1 MRQLKI
7 EKSITSRDDAVMNRY
22 MKEVAKEEMI
32 TADEEAELAMRI
44 QRHDEHSHEA
54 VDKLVRANLR
64 FVISVAKQYQDLG
77 LPLIDLINEGNLGM
91 IRAAQGFDGSR
102 GFKFITYA
110 VWWIRQSILKALGD
124 QGRIVRLPQNQ
135 VGNVT
140 KLKNA
145 RDRFEQIH
153 QRQPSPEELADELD
167 MDLDKVIDI
176 IQIDEPALRELLPL
190 REQDRKAYLD
200 WAVRSFRLVA
210 LEAKPTTQIHTHL
223 CYSEFGQIID
233 AVAGLDADVTSIEAA
248 RSRMEL
254 LEDIDEKFHSEI
266 GPGIYD
272 IHSPRIPSVAEMA
285 ELIRAALKN
294 VPVERLWV
302 NPDCGLKT
310 RGYEETEASLR
321 NLVLARDEVRASL

>member
-1 MRQLKI
+1 
-7 EKSITSRDDAVMNRY
+7 

-32 TADEEAELAMRI
+32 SPEEEAELAMMI
-44 QRHDEHSHEA
+44 QRKDEKSAAA

-140 KLKNA
+140 KLKGA

-167 MDLDKVIDI
+167 MDVDKVIDI
-176 IQIDEPALRELLPL
+176 IQIDKGEVSVDKTFEEGESNTLLDVLTDEDAPDVDSGLIDESLVNEIRVAMRCLSDRERFVL
-190 REQDRKAYLD
+190 
-200 WAVRSFRLVA
+200 
-210 LEAKPTTQIHTHL
+210 IHT
-223 CYSEFGQIID
+223 FGLGGQPEMS
-233 AVAGLDADVTSIEAA
+233 LD
-248 RSRMEL
+248 
-254 LEDIDEKFHSEI
+254 EI
-266 GPGIYD
+266 G
-272 IHSPRIPSVAEMA
+272 AEVGLSR
-285 ELIRAALKN
+285 ERVRQIREKAIRVMRKN
-294 VPVERLWV
+294 ADE
-302 NPDCGLKT
+302 
-310 RGYEETEASLR
+310 SQLR
-321 NLVLARDEVRASL
+321 SYLG

>member
-32 TADEEAELAMRI
+32 TPEEEAELAMKI
-44 QRHDEHSHEA
+44 QRHDEESQA
-54 VDKLVRANLR
+54 AIDKLVRANLR

-140 KLKNA
+140 KLKSA
-145 RDRFEQIH
+145 RDRFEQLH
-153 QRQPSPEELADELD
+153 QRLPSPEELAEELD
-167 MDLDKVIDI
+167 MDVDKVIDI
-176 IQIDEPALRELLPL
+176 IQIDKGEVSVDKTFEDGESSTLLDVMTDENAPAVDGSLLDESLSREIFSAMQVLNE
-190 REQDRKAYLD
+190 RERFVLVHTFGLGGAPEMSLD
-200 WAVRSFRLVA
+200 
-210 LEAKPTTQIHTHL
+210 
-223 CYSEFGQIID
+223 
-233 AVAGLDADVTSIEAA
+233 
-248 RSRMEL
+248 
-254 LEDIDEKFHSEI
+254 EI
-266 GPGIYD
+266 G
-272 IHSPRIPSVAEMA
+272 AEVGLSR
-285 ELIRAALKN
+285 ERVRQIREKAIRQLRK
-294 VPVERLWV
+294 
-302 NPDCGLKT
+302 DSDKT
-310 RGYEETEASLR
+310 QLR
-321 NLVLARDEVRASL
+321 SYLG

>member
-54 VDKLVRANLR
+54 VDRLVRANLR

-145 RDRFEQIH
+145 RDRFEQIY

-176 IQIDEPALRELLPL
+176 IQIDKGEISVDKTFEEGETNTLLDVMTDDDAP
-190 REQDRKAYLD
+190 EVDH
-200 WAVRSFRLVA
+200 RL
-210 LEAKPTTQIHTHL
+210 
-223 CYSEFGQIID
+223 
-233 AVAGLDADVTSIEAA
+233 
-248 RSRMEL
+248 
-254 LEDIDEKFHSEI
+254 IDESLSDEISVAMNCLNERERFVLVHTFGLGGQPEMSLDEI
-266 GPGIYD
+266 GAAID
-272 IHSPRIPSVAEMA
+272 LSRERVRQ
-285 ELIRAALKN
+285 IREKAIRQL
-294 VPVERLWV
+294 RT
-302 NPDCGLKT
+302 DCDKT
-310 RGYEETEASLR
+310 NLR
-321 NLVLARDEVRASL
+321 SYLG

>member
-145 RDRFEQIH
+145 RDRFEQIY

-176 IQIDEPALRELLPL
+176 IQIDKGEISVDKTFEDGETNTLLDVMTDDEAP
-190 REQDRKAYLD
+190 EVDH
-200 WAVRSFRLVA
+200 RL
-210 LEAKPTTQIHTHL
+210 
-223 CYSEFGQIID
+223 
-233 AVAGLDADVTSIEAA
+233 
-248 RSRMEL
+248 
-254 LEDIDEKFHSEI
+254 IDESLSDEISVAMNCLNERERFVLVHTFGLGGQPEMSLDEI
-266 GPGIYD
+266 GAAID
-272 IHSPRIPSVAEMA
+272 LSRERVRQ
-285 ELIRAALKN
+285 IREKAIRQL
-294 VPVERLWV
+294 RT
-302 NPDCGLKT
+302 DCDKT
-310 RGYEETEASLR
+310 NLR
-321 NLVLARDEVRASL
+321 SYLG

>member
-176 IQIDEPALRELLPL
+176 IQIDKGEISVDKTFEEGETNTLLDVMTDDDAPEVDHRLINESLSDEISVAMNCLNERERFVLVHTFGLGGQP
-190 REQDRKAYLD
+190 EMSLD
-200 WAVRSFRLVA
+200 
-210 LEAKPTTQIHTHL
+210 
-223 CYSEFGQIID
+223 
-233 AVAGLDADVTSIEAA
+233 
-248 RSRMEL
+248 
-254 LEDIDEKFHSEI
+254 EI
-266 GPGIYD
+266 GAAID
-272 IHSPRIPSVAEMA
+272 LSRERVRQ
-285 ELIRAALKN
+285 IREKAIRQL
-294 VPVERLWV
+294 RT
-302 NPDCGLKT
+302 DCDKT
-310 RGYEETEASLR
+310 NLR
-321 NLVLARDEVRASL
+321 SYLG

>member
-1 MRQLKI
+1 MRHLKI
-7 EKSITSRDDAVMNRY
+7 QKPITSRDDAIMNRY

-145 RDRFEQIH
+145 RDRFEQIY

-176 IQIDEPALRELLPL
+176 IQIDKGEISVDKTFEEGETNTLLDVMTDDEAP
-190 REQDRKAYLD
+190 EVDH
-200 WAVRSFRLVA
+200 RL
-210 LEAKPTTQIHTHL
+210 
-223 CYSEFGQIID
+223 
-233 AVAGLDADVTSIEAA
+233 
-248 RSRMEL
+248 
-254 LEDIDEKFHSEI
+254 IDESLSDEISVAMNCLNERERFVLVHTFGLGGQPEMSLDEI
-266 GPGIYD
+266 GAAID
-272 IHSPRIPSVAEMA
+272 LSRERVRQ
-285 ELIRAALKN
+285 IREKAIRQL
-294 VPVERLWV
+294 RT
-302 NPDCGLKT
+302 DCDKT
-310 RGYEETEASLR
+310 NLR
-321 NLVLARDEVRASL
+321 SYLG

>member
-1 MRQLKI
+1 MRHLKI
-7 EKSITSRDDAVMNRY
+7 QKPITSRDDAVMNRY

-176 IQIDEPALRELLPL
+176 IQIDKGEISVDKTFEEGETNTLLDVMTDDDAPEVDHRLINESLSDEISVAMNCLNERERFVLVHTFGLGGQP
-190 REQDRKAYLD
+190 EMSLD
-200 WAVRSFRLVA
+200 
-210 LEAKPTTQIHTHL
+210 
-223 CYSEFGQIID
+223 
-233 AVAGLDADVTSIEAA
+233 
-248 RSRMEL
+248 
-254 LEDIDEKFHSEI
+254 EI
-266 GPGIYD
+266 GAAID
-272 IHSPRIPSVAEMA
+272 LSRERVRQ
-285 ELIRAALKN
+285 IREKAIRQL
-294 VPVERLWV
+294 RT
-302 NPDCGLKT
+302 DCDKT
-310 RGYEETEASLR
+310 NLR
-321 NLVLARDEVRASL
+321 SYLG

>member
-32 TADEEAELAMRI
+32 TPEQEAELAMRI
-44 QRHDEHSHEA
+44 QRNDENSPKA

-140 KLKNA
+140 KLKSA
-145 RDRFEQIH
+145 RDRFEQLN
-153 QRQPSPEELADELD
+153 QRQPSPEELAEELD
-167 MDLDKVIDI
+167 MDVDKVVDI
-176 IQIDEPALRELLPL
+176 IQIDKGEVSVDKTFEEGESSTLLDILTDEDAPDVDGGLIDESLVNEIRIAMQCLSERERFVL
-190 REQDRKAYLD
+190 
-200 WAVRSFRLVA
+200 
-210 LEAKPTTQIHTHL
+210 IHT
-223 CYSEFGQIID
+223 FGLGGQPEMS
-233 AVAGLDADVTSIEAA
+233 LD
-248 RSRMEL
+248 
-254 LEDIDEKFHSEI
+254 EI
-266 GPGIYD
+266 G
-272 IHSPRIPSVAEMA
+272 AEVGLSR
-285 ELIRAALKN
+285 ERVRQIREKAIRVLRKN
-294 VPVERLWV
+294 A
-302 NPDCGLKT
+302 D
-310 RGYEETEASLR
+310 ETQLR
-321 NLVLARDEVRASL
+321 SYLG

>member
-1 MRQLKI
+1 MRHLKI
-7 EKSITSRDDAVMNRY
+7 QKSITSRDDAVMNRY

-176 IQIDEPALRELLPL
+176 IQIDKGEISVDKTFEEGETNTLLDVMTDDEAP
-190 REQDRKAYLD
+190 EVDH
-200 WAVRSFRLVA
+200 RL
-210 LEAKPTTQIHTHL
+210 
-223 CYSEFGQIID
+223 
-233 AVAGLDADVTSIEAA
+233 
-248 RSRMEL
+248 
-254 LEDIDEKFHSEI
+254 IDESLSDEISVAMNCLNERERFVLLHTFGLGGQPEMSLDEI
-266 GPGIYD
+266 GAAID
-272 IHSPRIPSVAEMA
+272 LSRERVRQ
-285 ELIRAALKN
+285 IREKAIRQL
-294 VPVERLWV
+294 RT
-302 NPDCGLKT
+302 DCDKT
-310 RGYEETEASLR
+310 NLR
-321 NLVLARDEVRASL
+321 SYLG

>member
-176 IQIDEPALRELLPL
+176 IQIDKGEISVDKTFEEGETNTLLDVMTDDEAPEVDHRLINESLSDEISVAMNCLNERERFVLVHTFGLGGQP
-190 REQDRKAYLD
+190 EMSLD
-200 WAVRSFRLVA
+200 
-210 LEAKPTTQIHTHL
+210 
-223 CYSEFGQIID
+223 
-233 AVAGLDADVTSIEAA
+233 
-248 RSRMEL
+248 
-254 LEDIDEKFHSEI
+254 EI
-266 GPGIYD
+266 GAAID
-272 IHSPRIPSVAEMA
+272 LSRERVRQ
-285 ELIRAALKN
+285 IREKAIRQL
-294 VPVERLWV
+294 RT
-302 NPDCGLKT
+302 DCDKT
-310 RGYEETEASLR
+310 NLR
-321 NLVLARDEVRASL
+321 SYLG

>member
-54 VDKLVRANLR
+54 VDRLVRANLR
-64 FVISVAKQYQDLG
+64 YVISVAKQYQDLG

-145 RDRFEQIH
+145 RDRFEQIY

-176 IQIDEPALRELLPL
+176 IQIDKGEISVDKTFEEGETNTLLDVMTDDDAP
-190 REQDRKAYLD
+190 EVDH
-200 WAVRSFRLVA
+200 RL
-210 LEAKPTTQIHTHL
+210 
-223 CYSEFGQIID
+223 
-233 AVAGLDADVTSIEAA
+233 
-248 RSRMEL
+248 
-254 LEDIDEKFHSEI
+254 IDESLSDEISVAMNCLNERERFVLVHTFGLGGQPEMSLDEI
-266 GPGIYD
+266 GAAID
-272 IHSPRIPSVAEMA
+272 LSRERVRQ
-285 ELIRAALKN
+285 IREKAIRQL
-294 VPVERLWV
+294 RT
-302 NPDCGLKT
+302 DCDKT
-310 RGYEETEASLR
+310 NLR
-321 NLVLARDEVRASL
+321 SYLG

>member
-176 IQIDEPALRELLPL
+176 IQIDKGEISVDKTFEEGETNTLLDVMTDDDAPEVDHRLINESLSDEISVAMNCLNERERFVLVHTFGLGGQP
-190 REQDRKAYLD
+190 EMSLD
-200 WAVRSFRLVA
+200 
-210 LEAKPTTQIHTHL
+210 
-223 CYSEFGQIID
+223 
-233 AVAGLDADVTSIEAA
+233 
-248 RSRMEL
+248 
-254 LEDIDEKFHSEI
+254 EI
-266 GPGIYD
+266 GAAIDLSRERVRQIREKAIRQLRTDCDKTNLRIY
-272 IHSPRIPSVAEMA
+272 
-285 ELIRAALKN
+285 L
-294 VPVERLWV
+294 
-302 NPDCGLKT
+302 G
-310 RGYEETEASLR
+310 
-321 NLVLARDEVRASL
+321 

>member
-7 EKSITSRDDAVMNRY
+7 EKSITSRDDAVLNRF

-32 TADEEAELAMRI
+32 TADEEADLAMKI
-44 QRHDEHSHEA
+44 QRHDEESQAA

-140 KLKNA
+140 RLKSV
-145 RDRFEQIH
+145 RERFEQLN
-153 QRQPSPEELADELD
+153 QRQPSPEELADEMG
-167 MDLDKVIDI
+167 MDVDKVIDI
-176 IQIDEPALRELLPL
+176 IQIDKGEVSVDKTFEDGESNTLLDIMTDESAPTVDSGLIGESLAREIQVAMQCLNE
-190 REQDRKAYLD
+190 RERFVL
-200 WAVRSFRLVA
+200 
-210 LEAKPTTQIHTHL
+210 IHT
-223 CYSEFGQIID
+223 Y
-233 AVAGLDADVTSIEAA
+233 GLGGAPEMSLD
-248 RSRMEL
+248 
-254 LEDIDEKFHSEI
+254 EI
-266 GPGIYD
+266 G
-272 IHSPRIPSVAEMA
+272 AEVGLSR
-285 ELIRAALKN
+285 ERVRQIREKAIRQL
-294 VPVERLWV
+294 R
-302 NPDCGLKT
+302 KT
-310 RGYEETEASLR
+310 GDKTQLR
-321 NLVLARDEVRASL
+321 SYLG

>member
-32 TADEEAELAMRI
+32 TPEEEAELAMKI
-44 QRHDEHSHEA
+44 QRNDEESAAA
-54 VDKLVRANLR
+54 VDRLVRANLR

-140 KLKNA
+140 KLKSA

-153 QRQPSPEELADELD
+153 QRQPSPEELADELE
-167 MDLDKVIDI
+167 MDLDKVLDI
-176 IQIDEPALRELLPL
+176 IQIDKGEISVDKTFEDGESNTLLDVMTD
-190 REQDRKAYLD
+190 E
-200 WAVRSFRLVA
+200 
-210 LEAKPTTQIHTHL
+210 
-223 CYSEFGQIID
+223 D
-233 AVAGLDADVTSIEAA
+233 APRVDGGL
-248 RSRMEL
+248 
-254 LEDIDEKFHSEI
+254 IDESLSREIEVAMQSLSERERFVLRHTFGLGGAPEMSLDEI
-266 GPGIYD
+266 G
-272 IHSPRIPSVAEMA
+272 AEVGLSR
-285 ELIRAALKN
+285 ERVRQIREKAIRQLRKN
-294 VPVERLWV
+294 S
-302 NPDCGLKT
+302 D
-310 RGYEETEASLR
+310 ETQLR
-321 NLVLARDEVRASL
+321 SYLG

>member
-1 MRQLKI
+1 MRHLKI
-7 EKSITSRDDAVMNRY
+7 QKSITSRDDAVMNRY

-176 IQIDEPALRELLPL
+176 IQIDKGEISVDKTFEEGETNTLLDVMTDDEAPEVDHRLIDESLSDEISVAMNCLNERERFVLVHTFGLGGQP
-190 REQDRKAYLD
+190 EMSLD
-200 WAVRSFRLVA
+200 EIGAA
-210 LEAKPTTQIHTHL
+210 
-223 CYSEFGQIID
+223 ID
-233 AVAGLDADVTSIEAA
+233 
-248 RSRMEL
+248 RSRERVRQ
-254 LEDIDEKFHSEI
+254 IREK
-266 GPGIYD
+266 
-272 IHSPRIPSVAEMA
+272 A
-285 ELIRAALKN
+285 IRQL
-294 VPVERLWV
+294 RT
-302 NPDCGLKT
+302 DCDKT
-310 RGYEETEASLR
+310 NLR
-321 NLVLARDEVRASL
+321 SYLG

>member
-1 MRQLKI
+1 MMRQLKI

-167 MDLDKVIDI
+167 MELDKVIDI
-176 IQIDEPALRELLPL
+176 IQIDKGEISVDKTFEDGETNTLLDVMTDEDAPEVDHRLINESLSDEISVAMDCLNERERFVLVHTFGLGGQP
-190 REQDRKAYLD
+190 EMSLD
-200 WAVRSFRLVA
+200 
-210 LEAKPTTQIHTHL
+210 
-223 CYSEFGQIID
+223 
-233 AVAGLDADVTSIEAA
+233 
-248 RSRMEL
+248 
-254 LEDIDEKFHSEI
+254 EI
-266 GPGIYD
+266 GAAID
-272 IHSPRIPSVAEMA
+272 LSRERVRQ
-285 ELIRAALKN
+285 IRVKAI
-294 VPVERLWV
+294 RQ
-302 NPDCGLKT
+302 
-310 RGYEETEASLR
+310 LR
-321 NLVLARDEVRASL
+321 NDCDKTNLRSYLG

>member
-176 IQIDEPALRELLPL
+176 IQIDKGEISVDKTFEEGETNTLLDVMTDDDAP
-190 REQDRKAYLD
+190 EVDH
-200 WAVRSFRLVA
+200 RL
-210 LEAKPTTQIHTHL
+210 
-223 CYSEFGQIID
+223 
-233 AVAGLDADVTSIEAA
+233 
-248 RSRMEL
+248 
-254 LEDIDEKFHSEI
+254 IDESLSDEISVAMNCLNERERFVLVHTFGLGGQPEMSLDEI
-266 GPGIYD
+266 GAAID
-272 IHSPRIPSVAEMA
+272 LSRERVRQ
-285 ELIRAALKN
+285 IREKAIRQL
-294 VPVERLWV
+294 RT
-302 NPDCGLKT
+302 DCDKT
-310 RGYEETEASLR
+310 NLR
-321 NLVLARDEVRASL
+321 SYLG

>member
-32 TADEEAELAMRI
+32 TPEQEAELAMQI
-44 QRHDEHSHEA
+44 QRNDENSEAA

-140 KLKNA
+140 KLKAA
-145 RDRFEQIH
+145 RDRFEQLH
-153 QRQPSPEELADELD
+153 QRLPSPEELADELD
-167 MDLDKVIDI
+167 MEVDKVIDI
-176 IQIDEPALRELLPL
+176 IQIDKGEVSVDKTFDDGESNTLLDVL
-190 REQDRKAYLD
+190 QD
-200 WAVRSFRLVA
+200 
-210 LEAKPTTQIHTHL
+210 
-223 CYSEFGQIID
+223 
-233 AVAGLDADVTSIEAA
+233 
-248 RSRMEL
+248 
-254 LEDIDEKFHSEI
+254 ED
-266 GPGIYD
+266 
-272 IHSPRIPSVAEMA
+272 
-285 ELIRAALKN
+285 
-294 VPVERLWV
+294 
-302 NPDCGLKT
+302 
-310 RGYEETEASLR
+310 
-321 NLVLARDEVRASL
+321 ARDVDGGLLMRV

>member
-32 TADEEAELAMRI
+32 TPEEEAELAMKI
-44 QRHDEHSHEA
+44 QRNDEESAAA
-54 VDKLVRANLR
+54 VDRLVRANLR

-140 KLKNA
+140 KLKSA
-145 RDRFEQIH
+145 RDRFEQLH
-153 QRQPSPEELADELD
+153 QRQPSPEELAEELD
-167 MDLDKVIDI
+167 MELDKILDI
-176 IQIDEPALRELLPL
+176 IQIDKGEISVDKTFEDGESNTLLDVMSD
-190 REQDRKAYLD
+190 E
-200 WAVRSFRLVA
+200 
-210 LEAKPTTQIHTHL
+210 
-223 CYSEFGQIID
+223 D
-233 AVAGLDADVTSIEAA
+233 APHVDSGL
-248 RSRMEL
+248 
-254 LEDIDEKFHSEI
+254 IDESLSREIEVAMQPLSDREKFVLRHTFGLGGAPEMSLDEI
-266 GPGIYD
+266 G
-272 IHSPRIPSVAEMA
+272 AEVGLSR
-285 ELIRAALKN
+285 ERVRQIREKAIRQLRKN
-294 VPVERLWV
+294 S
-302 NPDCGLKT
+302 D
-310 RGYEETEASLR
+310 ETQLR
-321 NLVLARDEVRASL
+321 SYLG

>member
-7 EKSITSRDDAVMNRY
+7 EKSITSRDDAVLNRF

-32 TADEEAELAMRI
+32 TADEEAELAMKI
-44 QRHDEHSHEA
+44 QRHDEESQAA

-140 KLKNA
+140 RLKSV
-145 RDRFEQIH
+145 RERFEQLN
-153 QRQPSPEELADELD
+153 QRQPSPEELADEMG
-167 MDLDKVIDI
+167 MDVDKVIDI
-176 IQIDEPALRELLPL
+176 IQIDKGEVSVDKTFEDGESNTLLDIMTDESAPTVDSGLIGESLAREIQVAMQCLNE
-190 REQDRKAYLD
+190 RERFVL
-200 WAVRSFRLVA
+200 
-210 LEAKPTTQIHTHL
+210 IHT
-223 CYSEFGQIID
+223 Y
-233 AVAGLDADVTSIEAA
+233 GLGGAPEMSLD
-248 RSRMEL
+248 
-254 LEDIDEKFHSEI
+254 EI
-266 GPGIYD
+266 G
-272 IHSPRIPSVAEMA
+272 AEVGLSR
-285 ELIRAALKN
+285 ERVRQIREKAIRQL
-294 VPVERLWV
+294 R
-302 NPDCGLKT
+302 KT
-310 RGYEETEASLR
+310 GDKTQLR
-321 NLVLARDEVRASL
+321 SYLG

>member
-176 IQIDEPALRELLPL
+176 IQIDKGEISVDKTFEEGETNTLLDVMTDDEAPEVDHRLINESLSEEISVAMNCLNERERFVLVHTFGLGGQP
-190 REQDRKAYLD
+190 EMSLD
-200 WAVRSFRLVA
+200 
-210 LEAKPTTQIHTHL
+210 
-223 CYSEFGQIID
+223 
-233 AVAGLDADVTSIEAA
+233 
-248 RSRMEL
+248 
-254 LEDIDEKFHSEI
+254 EI
-266 GPGIYD
+266 GAAID
-272 IHSPRIPSVAEMA
+272 LSRERVRQ
-285 ELIRAALKN
+285 IREKAIRQL
-294 VPVERLWV
+294 RT
-302 NPDCGLKT
+302 DCDKT
-310 RGYEETEASLR
+310 NLR
-321 NLVLARDEVRASL
+321 SYLG

>member
-32 TADEEAELAMRI
+32 SPEEEAELAMMI
-44 QRHDEHSHEA
+44 QRKDEKSAAA

-140 KLKNA
+140 KLKGA

-167 MDLDKVIDI
+167 MDVDKVIDI
-176 IQIDEPALRELLPL
+176 IQIDKGEVSVDKTFEEGESNTLLDVLTDEDAPDVDSGLIDESLVNEIRVAMRCLSDRERFVL
-190 REQDRKAYLD
+190 
-200 WAVRSFRLVA
+200 
-210 LEAKPTTQIHTHL
+210 IHT
-223 CYSEFGQIID
+223 FGLGGQPEMS
-233 AVAGLDADVTSIEAA
+233 LD
-248 RSRMEL
+248 
-254 LEDIDEKFHSEI
+254 EI
-266 GPGIYD
+266 G
-272 IHSPRIPSVAEMA
+272 AEVGLSR
-285 ELIRAALKN
+285 ERVRQIREKAIRVMRKN
-294 VPVERLWV
+294 ADE
-302 NPDCGLKT
+302 
-310 RGYEETEASLR
+310 SQLR
-321 NLVLARDEVRASL
+321 SYLG

>member
-32 TADEEAELAMRI
+32 TPEQEAELAMQI
-44 QRHDEHSHEA
+44 QRNDENSAAA

-140 KLKNA
+140 KLKGA
-145 RDRFEQIH
+145 RDRFEQIN
-153 QRQPSPEELADELD
+153 QRQPSPEELAEELD
-167 MDLDKVIDI
+167 MDVDKVIDI
-176 IQIDEPALRELLPL
+176 IQIDKGEVSVDKTFEEGESSTLLDILTDEDAPDVDSGLIDESLVNEIKVAMQCLTERERFVL
-190 REQDRKAYLD
+190 
-200 WAVRSFRLVA
+200 
-210 LEAKPTTQIHTHL
+210 IHT
-223 CYSEFGQIID
+223 FGL
-233 AVAGLDADVTSIEAA
+233 GGHPEMSLD
-248 RSRMEL
+248 
-254 LEDIDEKFHSEI
+254 EI
-266 GPGIYD
+266 G
-272 IHSPRIPSVAEMA
+272 AEVGLSR
-285 ELIRAALKN
+285 ERVRQIREKAIRQLRKN
-294 VPVERLWV
+294 A
-302 NPDCGLKT
+302 D
-310 RGYEETEASLR
+310 ETQLR
-321 NLVLARDEVRASL
+321 SYLG

>member
-145 RDRFEQIH
+145 RDRFEQIY

-176 IQIDEPALRELLPL
+176 IQSDKGEISVDKTFEEGETNTLLDVMTDDDAPEVDHRLIDESLSDEISVAMNCLNERERFVLVHTFGLGGQP
-190 REQDRKAYLD
+190 EMSLD
-200 WAVRSFRLVA
+200 
-210 LEAKPTTQIHTHL
+210 
-223 CYSEFGQIID
+223 
-233 AVAGLDADVTSIEAA
+233 
-248 RSRMEL
+248 
-254 LEDIDEKFHSEI
+254 EI
-266 GPGIYD
+266 GAAID
-272 IHSPRIPSVAEMA
+272 LSRERVRQ
-285 ELIRAALKN
+285 IREKAIRQL
-294 VPVERLWV
+294 RT
-302 NPDCGLKT
+302 DCDKT
-310 RGYEETEASLR
+310 NLR
-321 NLVLARDEVRASL
+321 SYLG

>member
-32 TADEEAELAMRI
+32 TADEEADLAMKI
-44 QRHDEHSHEA
+44 QRHDEHSQEA

-153 QRQPSPEELADELD
+153 QRQPSPEELADEMD
-167 MDLDKVIDI
+167 MELDKVIDI
-176 IQIDEPALRELLPL
+176 IQIDKGEVSVDKTFEDGESNTLLDVMTDEDAP
-190 REQDRKAYLD
+190 EVD
-200 WAVRSFRLVA
+200 S
-210 LEAKPTTQIHTHL
+210 HL
-223 CYSEFGQIID
+223 
-233 AVAGLDADVTSIEAA
+233 
-248 RSRMEL
+248 
-254 LEDIDEKFHSEI
+254 IDESLANEISNAMDCLNERERFVLVHTYGLGGEPEMSLDEI
-266 GPGIYD
+266 GAAID
-272 IHSPRIPSVAEMA
+272 LSRERVRQ
-285 ELIRAALKN
+285 IREKAIRLLRKN
-294 VPVERLWV
+294 CDQT
-302 NPDCGLKT
+302 N
-310 RGYEETEASLR
+310 LR
-321 NLVLARDEVRASL
+321 SYLG

>member
-145 RDRFEQIH
+145 RDRFEQIY

-176 IQIDEPALRELLPL
+176 IQIDKGEISVDKTFEEGETNTLLDVMTDDEAPEVDHRLINESLSDEISVAMNCLNERERFVLVHTFGLGGQP
-190 REQDRKAYLD
+190 EMSLD
-200 WAVRSFRLVA
+200 
-210 LEAKPTTQIHTHL
+210 
-223 CYSEFGQIID
+223 
-233 AVAGLDADVTSIEAA
+233 
-248 RSRMEL
+248 
-254 LEDIDEKFHSEI
+254 EI
-266 GPGIYD
+266 GAAID
-272 IHSPRIPSVAEMA
+272 LSRERVRQ
-285 ELIRAALKN
+285 IREKAIRQL
-294 VPVERLWV
+294 RT
-302 NPDCGLKT
+302 DCDKT
-310 RGYEETEASLR
+310 NLR
-321 NLVLARDEVRASL
+321 SYLG

>member
-176 IQIDEPALRELLPL
+176 IQIDKGEISVDKTFEDGETNTLLDVMTDDEAPEVDHRLINESLSNEISVAMDCLNERERFVLVHTFGLGGQP
-190 REQDRKAYLD
+190 EMSLD
-200 WAVRSFRLVA
+200 
-210 LEAKPTTQIHTHL
+210 
-223 CYSEFGQIID
+223 
-233 AVAGLDADVTSIEAA
+233 
-248 RSRMEL
+248 
-254 LEDIDEKFHSEI
+254 EI
-266 GPGIYD
+266 GAAID
-272 IHSPRIPSVAEMA
+272 LSRERVRQ
-285 ELIRAALKN
+285 IREKAIRQLRK
-294 VPVERLWV
+294 
-302 NPDCGLKT
+302 DCDKT
-310 RGYEETEASLR
+310 NLR
-321 NLVLARDEVRASL
+321 SYLG

>member
-32 TADEEAELAMRI
+32 TPEEEAELAMKI
-44 QRHDEHSHEA
+44 QRHDEESQA
-54 VDKLVRANLR
+54 AIDKLVRANLR

-140 KLKNA
+140 KLKSA
-145 RDRFEQIH
+145 RDRFEQLH
-153 QRQPSPEELADELD
+153 QRLPSPEELAEELD
-167 MDLDKVIDI
+167 MEVDKVIDI
-176 IQIDEPALRELLPL
+176 IQIDKGEVSVDKTFEDGESSTLLDVMTDENAPAVDGNLLDESLSREIFSAMQVLNE
-190 REQDRKAYLD
+190 RERFVLVHTFGLAGAPEMSLD
-200 WAVRSFRLVA
+200 
-210 LEAKPTTQIHTHL
+210 
-223 CYSEFGQIID
+223 
-233 AVAGLDADVTSIEAA
+233 
-248 RSRMEL
+248 
-254 LEDIDEKFHSEI
+254 EI
-266 GPGIYD
+266 G
-272 IHSPRIPSVAEMA
+272 AEVGLSR
-285 ELIRAALKN
+285 ERVRQIREKAIRQLRK
-294 VPVERLWV
+294 
-302 NPDCGLKT
+302 DSDKT
-310 RGYEETEASLR
+310 QLR
-321 NLVLARDEVRASL
+321 SYLG

>member
-32 TADEEAELAMRI
+32 TPEEEAELAMKI
-44 QRHDEHSHEA
+44 QRHDEESQA
-54 VDKLVRANLR
+54 AIDKLVRANLR

-140 KLKNA
+140 KLKSA
-145 RDRFEQIH
+145 RDRFEQLH
-153 QRQPSPEELADELD
+153 QRLPSPEELADELE
-167 MDLDKVIDI
+167 MDVDKVIDI
-176 IQIDEPALRELLPL
+176 IQIDKGEVSVDKTFEDGESSTLLDVMTDENAPAVDGGLLDESLSREIFSAMQVLNE
-190 REQDRKAYLD
+190 REQFVLVHTFGLGGAPEMSLD
-200 WAVRSFRLVA
+200 
-210 LEAKPTTQIHTHL
+210 
-223 CYSEFGQIID
+223 
-233 AVAGLDADVTSIEAA
+233 
-248 RSRMEL
+248 
-254 LEDIDEKFHSEI
+254 EI
-266 GPGIYD
+266 G
-272 IHSPRIPSVAEMA
+272 AEVGLSR
-285 ELIRAALKN
+285 ERVRQIREKAIRQLRK
-294 VPVERLWV
+294 
-302 NPDCGLKT
+302 DSDKT
-310 RGYEETEASLR
+310 QLR
-321 NLVLARDEVRASL
+321 SYLG

>member
-54 VDKLVRANLR
+54 VNKLVRANLR

-176 IQIDEPALRELLPL
+176 IQIDKGEISVDKTFEEGETNTLLDVMTDDEAPEVDHRLINESLSDEISVAMNCLNERERFVLVHTFGLGGQP
-190 REQDRKAYLD
+190 EMSLD
-200 WAVRSFRLVA
+200 
-210 LEAKPTTQIHTHL
+210 
-223 CYSEFGQIID
+223 
-233 AVAGLDADVTSIEAA
+233 
-248 RSRMEL
+248 
-254 LEDIDEKFHSEI
+254 EI
-266 GPGIYD
+266 GAAID
-272 IHSPRIPSVAEMA
+272 LSRERVRQ
-285 ELIRAALKN
+285 IREKAIRQL
-294 VPVERLWV
+294 RT
-302 NPDCGLKT
+302 DCDKT
-310 RGYEETEASLR
+310 NLR
-321 NLVLARDEVRASL
+321 SYLG

>member
-32 TADEEAELAMRI
+32 TADEEGELAMRI

-176 IQIDEPALRELLPL
+176 IQIDKGEISVDKTFEEGETNTLLDVMTDDEAPEVDHRLINESLSDEISVAMNCLNERERFVLVHTFGLGGQP
-190 REQDRKAYLD
+190 EMSLD
-200 WAVRSFRLVA
+200 
-210 LEAKPTTQIHTHL
+210 
-223 CYSEFGQIID
+223 
-233 AVAGLDADVTSIEAA
+233 
-248 RSRMEL
+248 
-254 LEDIDEKFHSEI
+254 EI
-266 GPGIYD
+266 GAAID
-272 IHSPRIPSVAEMA
+272 LSRERVRQ
-285 ELIRAALKN
+285 IREKAIRQL
-294 VPVERLWV
+294 RT
-302 NPDCGLKT
+302 DCDKT
-310 RGYEETEASLR
+310 NLR
-321 NLVLARDEVRASL
+321 SYLG

>member
-54 VDKLVRANLR
+54 VDRLVRANLR

-145 RDRFEQIH
+145 RDRFEQIY

-176 IQIDEPALRELLPL
+176 IQIDKGEISVDKTFEEGETNTLLDVMTDDEAP
-190 REQDRKAYLD
+190 EVDH
-200 WAVRSFRLVA
+200 RL
-210 LEAKPTTQIHTHL
+210 
-223 CYSEFGQIID
+223 
-233 AVAGLDADVTSIEAA
+233 
-248 RSRMEL
+248 
-254 LEDIDEKFHSEI
+254 IDESLSDEISVAMNCLNERERFVLVHTFGLGGQPEMSLDEI
-266 GPGIYD
+266 GAAID
-272 IHSPRIPSVAEMA
+272 LSRERVRQ
-285 ELIRAALKN
+285 IREKAIRQL
-294 VPVERLWV
+294 RT
-302 NPDCGLKT
+302 DCDKT
-310 RGYEETEASLR
+310 NLR
-321 NLVLARDEVRASL
+321 SYLG

>member
-176 IQIDEPALRELLPL
+176 IQIDKGEISVDKTFEDGETNTLLDVMTDDEAP
-190 REQDRKAYLD
+190 EVDH
-200 WAVRSFRLVA
+200 RL
-210 LEAKPTTQIHTHL
+210 
-223 CYSEFGQIID
+223 
-233 AVAGLDADVTSIEAA
+233 
-248 RSRMEL
+248 
-254 LEDIDEKFHSEI
+254 IDESLSDEISVAMNCLNERERFVLVHTFGLGGQPEMSLDEI
-266 GPGIYD
+266 GAAID
-272 IHSPRIPSVAEMA
+272 LSRERVRQ
-285 ELIRAALKN
+285 IREKAIRQL
-294 VPVERLWV
+294 RT
-302 NPDCGLKT
+302 DCDKT
-310 RGYEETEASLR
+310 NLR
-321 NLVLARDEVRASL
+321 SYLG

>member
-1 MRQLKI
+1 MRHLKI
-7 EKSITSRDDAVMNRY
+7 QKSITSRDDAVMNRY

-176 IQIDEPALRELLPL
+176 IQIDKGEISVDKTFEEGETNTLLDVMTDDDAPEVDHRLINESLSDEISVAMNCLNERERFVLVHTFGLGGQP
-190 REQDRKAYLD
+190 EMSLD
-200 WAVRSFRLVA
+200 
-210 LEAKPTTQIHTHL
+210 
-223 CYSEFGQIID
+223 
-233 AVAGLDADVTSIEAA
+233 
-248 RSRMEL
+248 
-254 LEDIDEKFHSEI
+254 EI
-266 GPGIYD
+266 GAAID
-272 IHSPRIPSVAEMA
+272 LSRERVRQ
-285 ELIRAALKN
+285 IREKAIRQL
-294 VPVERLWV
+294 RT
-302 NPDCGLKT
+302 DCDKT
-310 RGYEETEASLR
+310 NLR
-321 NLVLARDEVRASL
+321 SYLG

>member
-1 MRQLKI
+1 MMRQLKI

-167 MDLDKVIDI
+167 MELDKVIDI
-176 IQIDEPALRELLPL
+176 IQIDKGEISVDKTFEDGETNTLLDVMTDEDAPEVDHRLINESLSDEISVAMDCLNERERFVLVHTFGLGGQP
-190 REQDRKAYLD
+190 EMSLD
-200 WAVRSFRLVA
+200 
-210 LEAKPTTQIHTHL
+210 
-223 CYSEFGQIID
+223 
-233 AVAGLDADVTSIEAA
+233 
-248 RSRMEL
+248 
-254 LEDIDEKFHSEI
+254 EI
-266 GPGIYD
+266 GAAID
-272 IHSPRIPSVAEMA
+272 LSRERVRQ
-285 ELIRAALKN
+285 IREKAI
-294 VPVERLWV
+294 RQ
-302 NPDCGLKT
+302 
-310 RGYEETEASLR
+310 LR
-321 NLVLARDEVRASL
+321 NVCDKTNLRSYLG

>member
-7 EKSITSRDDAVMNRY
+7 EKSITSRDDAVLNRF

-32 TADEEAELAMRI
+32 TADEEAELAMKI
-44 QRHDEHSHEA
+44 QRHDEESQAA

-140 KLKNA
+140 RLKSV
-145 RDRFEQIH
+145 RGRFEQLN
-153 QRQPSPEELADELD
+153 QRQPSPEELADEMG
-167 MDLDKVIDI
+167 MDVDKVIDI
-176 IQIDEPALRELLPL
+176 IQIDKGEVSVDKTFEDGESNTLLDIMTDESAPTVDSGLIGESLAREIQVAMQCLNE
-190 REQDRKAYLD
+190 RERFVL
-200 WAVRSFRLVA
+200 
-210 LEAKPTTQIHTHL
+210 IHT
-223 CYSEFGQIID
+223 Y
-233 AVAGLDADVTSIEAA
+233 GLGGAPEMSLD
-248 RSRMEL
+248 
-254 LEDIDEKFHSEI
+254 EI
-266 GPGIYD
+266 G
-272 IHSPRIPSVAEMA
+272 AEVGLSR
-285 ELIRAALKN
+285 ERVRQIREKAIRQL
-294 VPVERLWV
+294 R
-302 NPDCGLKT
+302 KT
-310 RGYEETEASLR
+310 GDKTQLR
-321 NLVLARDEVRASL
+321 SYLG

>member
-32 TADEEAELAMRI
+32 TPEEEAELAMQI
-44 QRHDEHSHEA
+44 QRNDENSQAA

-140 KLKNA
+140 KLKNT
-145 RDRFEQIH
+145 RDRFEQVH
-153 QRQPSPEELADELD
+153 QRMPSPEELADEME

-176 IQIDEPALRELLPL
+176 IQIDKGEVSVDKTFEEGESSTLLDVLTDEDAPNVDSSL
-190 REQDRKAYLD
+190 MDESLVNEIQAAMQVLSEREQFVL
-200 WAVRSFRLVA
+200 
-210 LEAKPTTQIHTHL
+210 IHT
-223 CYSEFGQIID
+223 Y
-233 AVAGLDADVTSIEAA
+233 GLGGEPEMSLD
-248 RSRMEL
+248 
-254 LEDIDEKFHSEI
+254 EI
-266 GPGIYD
+266 G
-272 IHSPRIPSVAEMA
+272 AEIGLSR
-285 ELIRAALKN
+285 ERVRQIREKAIRQL
-294 VPVERLWV
+294 R
-302 NPDCGLKT
+302 KT
-310 RGYEETEASLR
+310 SDETHLR
-321 NLVLARDEVRASL
+321 SYLG